1 MNVLDTNIWIYSHD
15 RRDPGKQAAAQQ
27 LIQTV
32 APLALMWQVGCE
44 FIAAARKLE
53 LFGFAEQDA
62 WEALADMQNM
72 ADVVLLPL
80 PELWPRS
87 RSLKE
92 KYGLQFWD
100 ALLIAS
106 CIREGVQT
114 LYSEDF
120 SEHDEIEGLQIVNPF
135 AR

>member
-15 RRDPGKQAAAQQ
+15 RRDARKQAAAQQ

-32 APLALMWQVGCE
+32 APLALVWQVGCE

-53 LFGFAEQDA
+53 MFGFTEQDA
-62 WEALADMQNM
+62 WEALADMQAM

-87 RSLKE
+87 RSLKG
-92 KYGLQFWD
+92 KYGLQF
-100 ALLIAS
+100 
-106 CIREGVQT
+106 
-114 LYSEDF
+114 
-120 SEHDEIEGLQIVNPF
+120 
-135 AR
+135 

>member
-1 MNVLDTNIWIYSHD
+1 M
-15 RRDPGKQAAAQQ
+15 
-27 LIQTV
+27 
-32 APLALMWQVGCE
+32 GCE

-53 LFGFAEQDA
+53 VFGFTEQDA
-62 WEALADMQNM
+62 WEALADMQAM
-72 ADVVLLPL
+72 AAVVLLPL

-87 RSLKE
+87 RSLKA

-106 CIREGVQT
+106 CIHEGVQT

-120 SEHDEIEGLQIVNPF
+120 SEHDEIEGLQIINPL
-135 AR
+135 AS